1 MKTITFALQK
11 GGVGKTSMSVSVAAQ
26 LTKFGKKVIIIDS
39 DPQGNSTSWLIEDL
53 ENEFSDI
60 LFGDCKVTDAICKT
74 QIENLDIIP
83 TAGVGGSL
91 NKYSEREAAGKP
103 YAVSDIMPE
112 LSSLGY
118 DYCIIDT
125 SPSFKALEKACI
137 MASDEVIAVLT
148 LSLLGTD
155 GLQIFTRHLAEF
167 KKDFRLPEDRPI
179 FNKVIFNSR
188 NKSIKHQGDLL
199 DQYEAGLN
207 AGFLKFVVPV
217 DQAFERACGAH
228 LSINEVNAKPET
240 IQAIADIARSL

>member
-1 MKTITFALQK
+1 MKTITLALQK

-26 LTKFGKKVIIIDS
+26 LAKFGKKVILIDA
-39 DPQGNSTSWLIEDL
+39 DPQGNSTSWLITDL
-53 ENEFSDI
+53 ENELSDI
-60 LFGDCKVTDAICKT
+60 LFEECKVHEAIVHT

-91 NKYSEREAAGKP
+91 NKYSERESAGKP
-103 YAVSDIMPE
+103 YAIADLMPE
-112 LSSLGY
+112 LNNLGY

-137 MASDEVIAVLT
+137 IASDEVIAVLT

-155 GLQIFTRHLAEF
+155 GLTIFTRHLTELR
-167 KKDFRLPEDRPI
+167 KDFRLSETQPV
-179 FNKVIFNSR
+179 FNKIIFNSR

-199 DQYEAGLN
+199 SQYEDALTSGIST
-207 AGFLKFVVPV
+207 FVVPV

-228 LSINEVNAKPET
+228 LSISEVNAKPET